1 MTPPPDLRRIVPV
14 TSSQRVVIRDVAPVT
29 PLGGPVKTVVGDPL
43 EVSAAL
49 VRDGHGLLGA
59 RLRTRPLGSSRWTVS
74 PMSND
79 GGRVVGTF
87 VADAPGVVEFEV
99 QAWLDRFSSWRRDLQ
114 ARAGAG
120 QDLTVEFEVGA
131 RLIEQ
136 LVDSVRAAD
145 RPRLLD
151 AVASLRSTS
160 CTDAVRLAAGLDDAV
175 GALLAD
181 VPDPVELSTSE
192 RHLVRVDR
200 ERAVYGAWYE
210 FFPRS
215 EGGFVAGAP
224 TWSRLEQIA
233 ADGFDVVYVPP
244 IHPIGR
250 THRKGR
256 NNSLVADDGDVGS
269 PWAVGSDDGGF
280 CDVHPELGDLDDV
293 DRFIA
298 TVAELG
304 MEVALDIAFQCSP
317 DHPWAAAH
325 PEWFEHLPDGSI
337 RYAENPPKKYQDI
350 YPINFWP
357 ERDEDRRALWDAC
370 RDVFAFW
377 AGRGVRVFRVDNPH
391 TKPTAFWAWVIPS
404 IQLEWPDVV
413 FLAEAFTDPPTM
425 MTLADVGFSQS
436 YTYFT
441 WRTSKWELEQYGT
454 ELAHGPVSSYFRPNF
469 WPTTPDI
476 LSGPLRGGSPEVF
489 RVRALLAATMSP
501 SWGIYS
507 GYELVE
513 NEPASDQNEE
523 FLNSEKYQ
531 LVQRDWEDPASLG
544 PFLADLNSIRRKHR
558 SLHRM
563 RSLAF
568 HATESDQVIAYSHHV
583 TATAGQSADSVLVI
597 ANLQADVVVE
607 TMVHLDAAA
616 LGVDPNTP
624 FGVVDLL
631 TSERWMWNAGP
642 NYVRLDP
649 AERVAHVF
657 AIEHG

>member
-14 TSSQRVVIRDVAPVT
+14 TSSQRVVIRDVEPVT

-43 EVSAAL
+43 DVSAAL
-49 VRDGHGLLGA
+49 VRDGHGLLAA
-59 RLRTRPLGSSRWTVS
+59 RLRTRPLGSSRWTAS
-74 PMSND
+74 PMSDD

-87 VADAPGVVEFEV
+87 VADAPGFVEFEV
-99 QAWLDRFSSWRRDLQ
+99 QAWLDRFGSWRRDLQ
-114 ARAGAG
+114 ARAAAG

-131 RLIEQ
+131 QLIEG

-145 RPRLLD
+145 RARVQD
-151 AVASLRSTS
+151 AVDSLRSTS

-175 GALLAD
+175 AALLAD
-181 VPDPVELSTSE
+181 VPDPVELSTSQ

-200 ERAVYGAWYE
+200 ERAVFGSWYE

-215 EGGFVAGAP
+215 EGGFVADAS
-224 TWSRLEQIA
+224 TWSRLERIA
-233 ADGFDVVYVPP
+233 ANGFDVVYVPP

-256 NNSLVADDGDVGS
+256 NNSLVAEPDDVGS
-269 PWAVGSDDGGF
+269 PWAVGSPDGGF
-280 CDVHPELGDLDDV
+280 CDVHPDLGDLADV

-298 TVAELG
+298 TVADLG

-317 DHPWAAAH
+317 DHPWASAH

-357 ERDEDRRALWDAC
+357 ERDEDRVALWDAC
-370 RDVFAFW
+370 REVFAFW
-377 AGRGVRVFRVDNPH
+377 AARGVRVFRVDNPH

-441 WRTSKWELEQYGT
+441 WRTTKWELEQYGT
-454 ELAHGPVSSYFRPNF
+454 ELAHGSASSYFRPNF

-476 LSGPLRGGSPEVF
+476 LSGPLRGGSADMF

-501 SWGIYS
+501 SWGVYS
-507 GYELVE
+507 GYERCE
-513 NEPASDQNEE
+513 NEPASEQNEE

-531 LVQRDWEDPASLG
+531 LVTRDWDDPTSIE
-544 PFLADLNSIRRKHR
+544 PFLAELNSIRRAHR
-558 SLHRM
+558 SLRRM

-568 HATESDQVIAYSHHV
+568 HPTESDQVIAYSHH
-583 TATAGQSADSVLVI
+583 AAASAGQAADTVIVI
-597 ANLQADVVVE
+597 ANLRPDDVVE
-607 TMVHLDAAA
+607 TMVHLDAGA

-631 TSERWMWNAGP
+631 SDERWTWNAGP

-649 AERVAHVF
+649 DERVAHVF

>member
-14 TSSQRVVIRDVAPVT
+14 TSSQRVVIRDVEPVT
-29 PLGGPVKTVVGDPL
+29 PLGGPVKSIVGDSL
-43 EVSAAL
+43 EVTAAL
-49 VRDGHGLLGA
+49 VRDGHGLLAA
-59 RLRTRPLGSSRWTVS
+59 RLRTRQIGTSRWTVT
-74 PMSND
+74 PMSSND
-79 GGRVVGTF
+79 GRIAGELTAEV
-87 VADAPGVVEFEV
+87 PGFFEFEI
-99 QAWLDRFSSWRRDLQ
+99 QAWLDRFSTWRRDLQ

-131 RLIEQ
+131 RLIEH
-136 LVDSVRAAD
+136 LSASVRSAD
-145 RPRLLD
+145 RARLMD
-151 AVASLRSTS
+151 AVESLRSS
-160 CTDAVRLAAGLDDAV
+160 ACTDAVRLAAGLDDAV
-175 GALLAD
+175 AALLAE

-200 ERAVYGAWYE
+200 ERAVFGAWYE

-224 TWSRLEQIA
+224 TWARLEQIA

-244 IHPIGR
+244 IHPIGQ
-250 THRKGR
+250 TNRKGR
-256 NNSLVADDGDVGS
+256 NNSLVAETLDVGS
-269 PWAVGSDDGGF
+269 PWAVGAAAGGF
-280 CDVHPELGDLDDV
+280 CDVHPDLGDLDDV

-298 TVAELG
+298 TVSDLG

-317 DHPWAAAH
+317 DHPWATAH

-377 AGRGVRVFRVDNPH
+377 AARGVRMFRVDNPH

-441 WRTSKWELEQYGT
+441 WRTTKWELEQYGH
-454 ELAHGPVSSYFRPNF
+454 ELAHGPAASYFRPNF

-476 LSGPLRGGSPEVF
+476 LSGPLRGGSPDVF
-489 RVRALLAATMSP
+489 RMRAVLAATLSP

-507 GYELVE
+507 GYEFCE
-513 NEPASDQNEE
+513 NEPASEQNEE

-531 LVQRDWEDPASLG
+531 LVQRNWDDATSIE
-544 PFLADLNSIRRKHR
+544 PFLAALNAIRRSHR
-558 SLHRM
+558 SLRRM

-568 HATESDQVIAYSHHV
+568 HSTESDQVIAYSHHV
-583 TATAGQSADSVLVI
+583 PATSGEAADTVLVI
-597 ANLQADVVVE
+597 ANVNPDVVAE
-607 TMVHLDAAA
+607 TMVHLDAGA

-624 FGVVDLL
+624 FGVIDLL
-631 TSERWMWNAGP
+631 TSERWMWSAGA

-649 AERVAHVF
+649 ADRVAHVF
-657 AIEHG
+657 TIEHG